1 MQLFMESNIRGSFR
15 GASLVLYN
23 LEAVLLKL
31 NVTLC
36 MLLLAALLEALWES
50 KILSNVYKLES

>member
-1 MQLFMESNIRGSFR
+1 MESNIRGSFR

-31 NVTLC
+31 NVRLC
-36 MLLLAALLEALWES
+36 MLLLAAPLEALWES
-50 KILSNVYKLES
+50 KILSNIYKLES